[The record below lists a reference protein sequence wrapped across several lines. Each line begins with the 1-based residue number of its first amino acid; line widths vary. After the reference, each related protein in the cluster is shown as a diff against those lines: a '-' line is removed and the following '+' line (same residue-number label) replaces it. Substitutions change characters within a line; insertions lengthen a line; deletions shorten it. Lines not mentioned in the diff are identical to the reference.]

1 MDSVARKLEVRS
13 VHQEYAEV
21 VAAGEVFELQVSTGA
36 VVARRAAS
44 CLLVPQ
50 VGDRVLVAME
60 ARGDA
65 YVLAV
70 LDRRDEGKATLEV
83 AGEVVLRAT
92 EKLTIAA
99 SQGVDVVGGASVRLA
114 AASVEVTSFQTRLT
128 SHALEVVG
136 EAVGAE
142 LGRVKLLAKSVDGLM
157 ERLSQRV
164 KRSFRYVEEMDQVK
178 ARHLDY
184 SAEQVAH
191 FRGETAVV
199 SAADLVKVNGE
210 QIHVG

>member
-1 MDSVARKLEVRS
+1 MDNVARKHEARA

-21 VAAGEVFELQVSTGA
+21 VSAGDALELSTSTGA

-44 CLLVPQ
+44 CLLVPE

-60 ARGDA
+60 TRGDA

-70 LDRRDEGKATLEV
+70 LDRRDEGKATLEIS
-83 AGEVVLRAT
+83 GDVVMRAS
-92 EKLTIAA
+92 ERLSIAA
-99 SQGVDVVGGASVRLA
+99 SQGVDVVGGTAVRIA
-114 AASVEVTSFQTRLT
+114 ARSVEVTSFQTRLA

-142 LGRVKLLAKSVDGLM
+142 LGRVKLLAKSVDGMM

-164 KRSFRYVEEMDQVK
+164 KRSFRFVEETEQVK
-178 ARHLDY
+178 ARHLSY
-184 SAEQVAH
+184 SAEEVAH
-191 FRGETAVV
+191 FRGETTVV
-199 SAADLVKVNGE
+199 SASDLVKVNGE